1 MTIERQYIKKFL
13 NEAPD
18 SKSFQEILDFY
29 QKEVANRK
37 EQKSNKPISVEIN
50 HMERLLLELSPN
62 FTEQETYSITL
73 DDLKKIPTGGIIIR
87 DGHEKFYNV
96 YMNNGNGYFS
106 SYLLYKG
113 SLGELVQQSGLEP
126 GSLPKDKYLM
136 KLPDEATNGVFK
148 FFIPDVRKL

>member
-1 MTIERQYIKKFL
+1 MDVARQYIRQFL

-29 QKEVANRK
+29 QKEVVNRK
-37 EQKSNKPISVEIN
+37 EQKSNKPISVKIN

-62 FTEQETYSITL
+62 FIEQETYDITL

-87 DGHEKFYNV
+87 DDHERFYNV
-96 YMNNGNGYFS
+96 YRNNGNGYFS

-113 SLGELVQQSGLEP
+113 DLGELVQQSGLKP
-126 GSLPKDKYLM
+126 GSLPKDKYLT
-136 KLPDEATNGVFK
+136 KLPVEATNGVFK